1 MRSIL
6 SSTAANMGREED
18 FSNRLLKNG
27 STGSVVDHKTNRK
40 SIWWS
45 GEIHRNTSCVIR
57 QNSFASL
64 LWTCTLFTILIE
76 VWKRKNG
83 RFPGCVFIFLF
94 LYIYIYICHERL
106 SLKCHKLHRT
116 KIQIHDIFVSS
127 LDVIE
132 TFKSFCCSTFSKC
145 FSNILSFIWAPQ
157 IFWLSAKGGGC
168 TRQKSE
174 IDHTSHVRINL
185 SFELIYPGFPGSN
198 LNYCITDYKRQIIFW
213 QIIDK
218 RKLNLAKTL
227 LRSIMSLAKIN

>member
-1 MRSIL
+1 
-6 SSTAANMGREED
+6 MGD
-18 FSNRLLKNG
+18 
-27 STGSVVDHKTNRK
+27 
-40 SIWWS
+40 
-45 GEIHRNTSCVIR
+45 
-57 QNSFASL
+57 SL
-64 LWTCTLFTILIE
+64 A
-76 VWKRKNG
+76 V
-83 RFPGCVFIFLF
+83 F
-94 LYIYIYICHERL
+94 LYSLFYIHIFVMKDCPWSAINYIEQ
-106 SLKCHKLHRT
+106 

-132 TFKSFCCSTFSKC
+132 
-145 FSNILSFIWAPQ
+145 NIWEFLLLNIFQVLLQHPVLAAIIWAPQ